1 MLFEEKKILLKN
13 GKTADLMSP
22 RATDAEKMLHFV
34 KTACGETDYLLRYP
48 EEWTMDVEQEK
59 TWINRLRTSPDTMA
73 ITCYVD
79 GEVVGNCEIGF
90 KSGMKIAHSASI
102 AIAILK
108 DYWNLGIG
116 SAMMEAL
123 IAVARERGTEIVELE
138 FIEGNERAKNLYEKF
153 GFQIVSEKPNAFKL
167 KDGTYLKEYYMQK
180 YI

>member
-1 MLFEEKKILLKN
+1 MLFEEKKIHLKN

-22 RATDAEKMLHFV
+22 RATDAEKMLYFV

-73 ITCYVD
+73 ITCYVA
-79 GEVVGNCEIGF
+79 GKVVGNCEIGF
-90 KSGMKIAHSASI
+90 KSGMKIAHRASI

-138 FIEGNERAKNLYEKF
+138 FIEGNERAKKLYEKF

-167 KDGTYLKEYYMQK
+167 KDGTHLKEFYMQK
-180 YI
+180 YV